1 MPLVRKGHRESQR
14 SINEGSSARKPS
26 MGLITW
32 QELLETLF
40 ELKLNVLAGCVTA
53 VLARNAGESASLD

>member
-1 MPLVRKGHRESQR
+1 
-14 SINEGSSARKPS
+14 

-32 QELLETLF
+32 QELLETVF

-53 VLARNAGESASLD
+53 VLVRNAGESASLD